1 MSGAFRS
8 IELYRATSTASVA
21 IVSIRTDEEDL
32 ALKLNQ
38 VRVAVVEI
46 CRVGG
51 PALLIDRDIG
61 VVDLCFECIA
71 VQWDAATSTLGNT
84 SQSANQSNT
93 EQDACTDDRATC
105 AHLVCYSA
113 KPS

>member
-1 MSGAFRS
+1 MERFVPHR
-8 IELYRATSTASVA
+8 LTSRASVA

-46 CRVGG
+46 CRVGS
-51 PALLIDRDIG
+51 PALLTDRDIG

-71 VQWDAATSTLGNT
+71 VQWDAATSTLGGNT

-93 EQDACTDDRATC
+93 EQDTCTDDRASC
-105 AHLVCYSA
+105 AHLVRYY
-113 KPS
+113 